1 MELIRKTTVV
11 DKDGLERAM
20 MRMAHQVIE
29 KNRTLDDVC
38 LIGVK
43 TRGVYLAAMLEKNIR
58 SITGRALPTGEL
70 DITMHRDDIQ
80 SPSDAP
86 ILNSSDIPFSVEG
99 KTVIL
104 VDDVI
109 FTGRTARAAMDAV
122 MDLGRAAR
130 IQLLVM
136 IDRGHRELPIRAD
149 YVGKNIPT
157 SRAEVV
163 SVKLDE
169 PDGETGVWLCEK
181 R

>member
-1 MELIRKTTVV
+1 MQLIRKTTVV
-11 DKDGLERAM
+11 DKDGLERALV
-20 MRMAHQVIE
+20 RMAHQVIE
-29 KNRTLDDVC
+29 KNRNLEDVC

-43 TRGVYLAAMLEKNIR
+43 TRGVYLADMLAKNIR
-58 SITGRALPTGEL
+58 SITGCDLPTGEL

-80 SPSDAP
+80 PHADAP
-86 ILNSSDIPFSVEG
+86 ILNSSNIPFSVEG

-109 FTGRTARAAMDAV
+109 FTGRTVRAAMDAV

-149 YVGKNIPT
+149 FVGKNIPT
-157 SRAEVV
+157 ARTEVV
-163 SVKLDE
+163 SVKLDD
-169 PDGETGVWLCEK
+169 PDGETGVWLCEWK
-181 R
+181 